1 MSRVFEIGCGSGNL
15 TRLLVE
21 SFQIEDLVLNDL
33 YAEVQQHFNHEEH
46 VKWLIGDVETLE
58 FPQQLNMIVSGS
70 AFAMDARFTTVTSTL
85 LCCFK

>member
-58 FPQQLNMIVSGS
+58 LPQQLDMIVSVQLCNGCKIYHGY
-70 AFAMDARFTTVTSTL
+70 FNIAML
-85 LCCFK
+85 L

>member
-21 SFQIEDLVLNDL
+21 SFQIENLVLNDL

-58 FPQQLNMIVSGS
+58 FLSSLI
-70 AFAMDARFTTVTSTL
+70 
-85 LCCFK
+85 